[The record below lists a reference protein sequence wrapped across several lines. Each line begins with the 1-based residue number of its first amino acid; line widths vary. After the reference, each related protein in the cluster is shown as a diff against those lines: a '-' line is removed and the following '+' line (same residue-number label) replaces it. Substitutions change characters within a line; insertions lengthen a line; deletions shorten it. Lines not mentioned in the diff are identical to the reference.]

1 MVGSASAAVPERLTA
16 AGVAPRSSC
25 EEKTPMRR
33 TLVTAAL
40 LVFAVSS
47 REARG
52 QWGGFGGR
60 GQGMGGGGL
69 GREAPPAPRLPGA
82 ELDGP
87 PDSATAQ
94 TVLDLSDQQAARYAQ
109 VYDSFMTATRPQRD
123 SARATTQTMND
134 RLDSGDRAAAMFYAE
149 RLQELGK
156 YLKDRQDKFEDN
168 LRRIL
173 TGDQVKRYRRWKED
187 QERTAEE
194 KVREDALRW
203 RQAALGGDRMAALPE
218 PRTFIASPAG
228 TPRPDLGSQAVP
240 AGPSVHGF
248 GHLPPGNAGA
258 LGGARE
264 PGVQAPRA
272 VADGQG
278 RDGSSRLAPTRGDE
292 AAGLAEERV
301 PQVVAA
307 RVPVHPR
314 HAGVVPHRARAQ
326 ERDGERRGLDR
337 ARPLV
342 SRARRFEDLEP
353 L

>member
-60 GQGMGGGGL
+60 GQGMGGGGF

-228 TPRPDLGSQAVP
+228 TPRPDLGSQAVRVGRTVYVSSQL
-240 AGPSVHGF
+240 ALDS
-248 GHLPPGNAGA
+248 AGA
-258 LGGARE
+258 LVGAGNL
-264 PGVQAPRA
+264 GVQAQRA
-272 VADGQG
+272 FAN
-278 RDGSSRLAPTRGDE
+278 LAAVLR
-292 AAGLAEERV
+292 AAGAA
-301 PQVVAA
+301 PFDVVALTIYVVDYKPA
-307 RVPVHPR
+307 ELAAIRD
-314 HAGVVPHRARAQ
+314 AGAAYFGSNPPIAM
-326 ERDGERRGLDR
+326 GLG
-337 ARPLV
+337 RP
-342 SRARRFEDLEP
+342 
-353 L
+353 